1 MKQLYALIHMWNSDF
16 NKSASVIAVS
26 SGKDELRKLMKDAVL
41 AAKKETEDGCR
52 NCSVT
57 WQIVNME
64 ENSFAVLATFPHF
77 PGTYSDFRWTIQAVP
92 VIENQEDVNEIS
104 SHFGP
109 I

>member
-1 MKQLYALIHMWNSDF
+1 MRQLYALIHVWNSDY

-26 SGKDELRKLMKDAVL
+26 NGKNELRKLMKDAAL

-57 WQIVNME
+57 WQIEKME
-64 ENSFAVLATFPHF
+64 EDFFAVRGTFPHF
-77 PGTYSDFRWTIQAVP
+77 PGTYDEFKWIIQATP

-104 SHFGP
+104 SHFSSF
-109 I
+109 